1 MTRKTVN
8 FSKLTSM
15 TKWWSLIVGDSKL
28 MRRDNLTN
36 NTKCRMI
43 KSQVP
48 LINGDTF
55 TQEDKRFGKLM
66 KRIEKI
72 EVIFI
77 LPAERLTLKD

>member
-1 MTRKTVN
+1 
-8 FSKLTSM
+8 
-15 TKWWSLIVGDSKL
+15 
-28 MRRDNLTN
+28 
-36 NTKCRMI
+36 MI

-77 LPAERLTLKD
+77 LPAERLTLEDWSLTQKNEGQTQRKHYYLLQIHK